1 MKGSILDFSVQKNE
15 GLISGDDNKR
25 YAFAGAEW
33 RPSEPPTRGMR
44 VDFDAKDTVATAIF
58 RELSKAAV
66 ESAQEIVSELN
77 LTGLS
82 PYYQKEF
89 KKIHE
94 SGESYK
100 GKWNWAAF
108 LFGAIWA
115 LTKGA
120 WLSAIIALVVALLTG
135 GVGGVVYWFV
145 FGMRG
150 NYIYY
155 TLHVK
160 KKQLFG

>member
-1 MKGSILDFSVQKNE
+1 
-15 GLISGDDNKR
+15 
-25 YAFAGAEW
+25 
-33 RPSEPPTRGMR
+33 MR

-94 SGESYK
+94 SGASCSSY
-100 GKWNWAAF
+100 GWRRRRR
-108 LFGAIWA
+108 LLVRIWDA
-115 LTKGA
+115 RQLY
-120 WLSAIIALVVALLTG
+120 LL
-135 GVGGVVYWFV
+135 
-145 FGMRG
+145 
-150 NYIYY
+150 Y
-155 TLHVK
+155 TSR
-160 KKQLFG
+160 